1 MARIQRMIGLGL
13 KRRLFFFFV
22 GAATIDLYAKC
33 RDNDQAVK
41 EFL

>member
-13 KRRLFFFFV
+13 KRRLSFV